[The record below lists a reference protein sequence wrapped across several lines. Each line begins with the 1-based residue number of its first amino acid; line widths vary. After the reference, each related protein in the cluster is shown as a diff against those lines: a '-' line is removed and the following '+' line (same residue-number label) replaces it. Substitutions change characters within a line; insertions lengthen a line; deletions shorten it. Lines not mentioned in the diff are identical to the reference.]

1 MRAKLPQ
8 SFQLF
13 ATLWTCS
20 PLGSSFSMGF
30 SRQEYWSGLPC
41 SSLGIMIKLALIIIM
56 REQAFID
63 ADYIPY
69 CIMNTLYVL
78 SSFIFTKSLEVASW
92 SLYCR
97 WGNRGTDRLNA
108 YSELSN
114 WDANILMHFW
124 SLCSSLLCQAA
135 STKKSDL
142 RKYLTGQ
149 EPSIWET
156 VLAWCWT
163 QFLINLKFIT
173 FLISARHCF
182 R

>member
-1 MRAKLPQ
+1 MLSCFSHSDCLQPYGLVAHQ
-8 SFQLF
+8 
-13 ATLWTCS
+13 A
-20 PLGSSFSMGF
+20 PLSMGV

-41 SSLGIMIKLALIIIM
+41 LSPGIMIKLALIM

-63 ADYIPY
+63 SDYIPC
-69 CIMNTLYVL
+69 CIMNTLYAL
-78 SSFIFTKSLEVASW
+78 SSFIFTRSLEVASL

-97 WGNRGTDRLNA
+97 WGNRGPDRLNA

-114 WDANILMHFW
+114 WDTNILGHFW

-149 EPSIWET
+149 EPSIWEM
-156 VLAWCWT
+156 LLLGAGYN
-163 QFLINLKFIT
+163 F
-173 FLISARHCF
+173 
-182 R
+182 